1 MAPTERLRD
10 GRDAD
15 NELDVTVAF
24 VDPRTGRTEATVPIG
39 QADPI
44 TAYGSSV
51 AVSPDGER
59 LVATAGTNIV
69 VLDARS
75 GRGPVASR
83 WPSRTR

>member
-1 MAPTERLRD
+1 MSL
-10 GRDAD
+10 
-15 NELDVTVAF
+15 AF
-24 VDPRTGRTEATVPIG
+24 VDPRTGRTEATVGVG

-59 LVATAGTNIV
+59 LVATAGTDIV

-75 GRGPVASR
+75 GR
-83 WPSRTR
+83 RTGRITLAMPERGE